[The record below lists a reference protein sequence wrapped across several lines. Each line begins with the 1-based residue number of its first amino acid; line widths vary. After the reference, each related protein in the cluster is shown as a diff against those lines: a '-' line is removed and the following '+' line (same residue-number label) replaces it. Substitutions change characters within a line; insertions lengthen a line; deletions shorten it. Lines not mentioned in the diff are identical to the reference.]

1 MRNSI
6 CIIFNEDDSLVLN
19 IAVLLFSLST
29 VMVAI
34 ASFKWAGERSFE
46 SAVTMLVVACIAWA
60 AGSVMGYLVPA
71 VRQLLTK
78 NALIVRWSA
87 VGLFAVIACIWPW
100 VSSESLDFVLISI
113 IFLAAGVFVPSVMSL
128 KSEEPEQMRE
138 AYAKSLMG
146 AAVGSLVSV
155 VILECRGVGSLYP
168 IAAFAVLLAP
178 SLQPDLFFATTPGR
192 KRWIASGVAVLAA
205 VAAVFAPQS
214 PATVAE
220 GSAPAATV
228 FVASENV
235 FQFRPDRKFDVYVL
249 GVGAANLISNLKSTT
264 VESSIKSLT
273 ATEQQPAVKS
283 IAIPGVEATIKSG
296 NGRRKLSAESRRFDL
311 IQVLEPI
318 EGIDRSEPRFAAR
331 AESAL
336 TVEALRLYFD
346 RLKDDGFLQILGRQ
360 TGTSAQSTLSTIAEA
375 WKKSARKDVDLHA
388 VAVTSDEGKT
398 LETVIV
404 RMAAFSREE
413 RERLSD
419 QLQIGKPGGMT
430 TVLVSDA
437 SGAVLTDNRPFGE
450 AVIESSDL
458 SRIVMWIAIL
468 ALLGLIYWVARQER
482 RKGIAS
488 RWQTA
493 SVATYFGG
501 LGMSFAFFHVFFVLR
516 AIRGWGMPTIATGLV
531 LAVVFGSMAAGAL
544 LLAGHPRRRHGV
556 RIQPLANFVF
566 AVMFT
571 YIGAALFEPLTAS
584 GSEWI
589 SAFVGMSVLIPFGLL
604 GGAFLPNALEEA
616 SEKLAPRVLSL
627 LWAIYAAGTALGI
640 YLALLVSLDNG
651 LDVVFLAGLFCFA
664 WVAIFSGLVRPWS
677 VRKSTAADA
686 ETN

>member
-1 MRNSI
+1 MI
-6 CIIFNEDDSLVLN
+6 
-19 IAVLLFSLST
+19 
-29 VMVAI
+29 AI

-46 SAVTMLVVACIAWA
+46 SAVTMLVVAGIAWA
-60 AGSVMGYLVPA
+60 VGSVMGYLVPA
-71 VRQLLTK
+71 VRQLLTR
-78 NALIVRWSA
+78 NALVVRRSA
-87 VGLFAVIACIWPW
+87 VGVFAIVTCIWPW
-100 VSSESLDFVLISI
+100 ISSEALDFALIGI
-113 IFLAAGVFVPSVMSL
+113 TFLCAGLFVPSVMSL

-138 AYAKSLMG
+138 AYAKSLIG
-146 AAVGSLVSV
+146 AAVGSLISV
-155 VILECRGVGSLYP
+155 ALVECRGVGSLYP
-168 IAAFAVLLAP
+168 LAAFAVLLAP
-178 SLQPDLFFATTPGR
+178 SLEPDLFFARAPGR
-192 KRWIASGVAVLAA
+192 KRWIASGVAVLAL

-214 PATVAE
+214 PALVLDGAE
-220 GSAPAATV
+220 KTPTI
-228 FVASENV
+228 FTASETV
-235 FQFRPDRKFDVYVL
+235 YQFRPDRKFDVYVL
-249 GVGAANLISNLKSTT
+249 GAGAANLISTLKPGIAA
-264 VESSIKSLT
+264 SSIKSLT
-273 ATEQQPAVKS
+273 AAEQHPALKS
-283 IAIPGVEATIKSG
+283 ISIPGVEAAINSG

-311 IQVLEPI
+311 IQILEPI
-318 EGIDRSEPRFAAR
+318 EGIARTEPSFAAR

-346 RLKDDGFLQILGRQ
+346 RLKDDGFLQVLGRQ
-360 TGTSAQSTLSTIAEA
+360 TGASAQSTLSTIAEA
-375 WKKSARKDVDLHA
+375 WKKSARRDVDLHA
-388 VAVTSDEGKT
+388 VAVTSDGGKT

-419 QLQIGKPGGMT
+419 QLQIGKSGGMT
-430 TVLVSDA
+430 TVLVSDS
-437 SGAVLTDNRPFGE
+437 SGAVLTDNRPFGG
-450 AVIESSDL
+450 AALDPSHL
-458 SRIVMWIAIL
+458 SRTVMWVAVL
-468 ALLGLIYWVARQER
+468 ALIGLIVWVARQER

-544 LLAGHPRRRHGV
+544 LFAGHPRRRQGV

-571 YIGAALFEPLTAS
+571 YLGAALFEPLTAA

-616 SEKLAPRVLSL
+616 SEKLAHRVLSL

-677 VRKSTAADA
+677 VRKTTPADGS
-686 ETN
+686 